1 VRTVRVLQVTGLLGF
16 KVVYRVAS
24 CGPVHKMCEMI
35 DHSSDFSEDGC
46 GMSASRWD
54 VVARRPREAARFR
67 CVQVP

>member
-1 VRTVRVLQVTGLLGF
+1 
-16 KVVYRVAS
+16 
-24 CGPVHKMCEMI
+24 MI